1 MKKLGIL
8 GGMGPLATITLYNK
22 IVLKTEAGN
31 DQEHIHTIID
41 SNTEIPDRTSF
52 ILGNGYD
59 PLPQLKSSIDML
71 NGAGA
76 DLIIM
81 PCNTAHYFYNDLE
94 SYSKAPMLNMVKMT
108 ADISDSNTCLLATK
122 GTFDAEI
129 YQRYNKDIIIPD
141 DDIVKRLMT
150 VIYEVKSNNRI
161 KAYEIFKKIINELRD
176 EGYEKFILG
185 CTELSALYDIYPDIE
200 GEFIDPMD
208 MMVDEILMLFGKEKA
223 TSL

>member
-22 IVLKTEAGN
+22 IVLKTKAGN

-52 ILGNGYD
+52 ILANGD
-59 PLPQLKSSIDML
+59 NPLPQLKSSLDML
-71 NGAGA
+71 NNAGV
-76 DLIIM
+76 DLIVM
-81 PCNTAHYFYNDLE
+81 PCNTAHYFYDDLE
-94 SYSKAPMLNMVKMT
+94 IYSKAPMLNMVKLT
-108 ADISDSNTCLLATK
+108 VDKTDSNTCLLATK
-122 GTFDAEI
+122 GTYDAKI
-129 YQRYNKDIIIPD
+129 YQRYNDDIIIPD
-141 DDIVKRLMT
+141 DDVIKRLMI

-161 KAYEIFKKIINELRD
+161 KAYEIFKEIISELKD

-208 MMVDEILMLFGKEKA
+208 IMVDEILMLFNKEKA
-223 TSL
+223 TSF